1 VPATTLPTATDGRGA
16 FQLAELAVRAA
27 GEIITASLPQM
38 SFSVSERNVHVANKS
53 GWNDIVTDID
63 HAAEEAML
71 SILHSA
77 FANDSILAEESGTRN
92 GTSGYSWCIDPLD
105 GTRNFASGIPHIGV
119 NLALLHAGRIILG
132 LTYDP
137 VRNELFHAIEGGGAF
152 LNGKQISISEQTEL
166 HECVLGAD
174 MSYKAHEG
182 KLLLTMLADLWPGVQ
197 AIRMMDS
204 AALGL
209 AYAAAG
215 RFEIFINHFVQPWD
229 IAPGILLLREAGGV
243 TTDLRGDPA
252 HPTSGCIIAASPKV
266 HAKFLLATAGSGWRG
281 MQI

>member
-1 VPATTLPTATDGRGA
+1 MPATTLPTATDGRGA
-16 FQLAELAVRAA
+16 FELAELAVRAA
-27 GEIITASLPQM
+27 GAIIVAALPQM
-38 SFSVSERNVHVANKS
+38 SFPVSERNVSVSNKS
-53 GWNDIVTDID
+53 SWNDIVTDID
-63 HAAEEAML
+63 RAAEDAIL
-71 SILHSA
+71 SVLNSG
-77 FANDSILAEESGTRN
+77 FPNDAILAEESGARD

-119 NLALLHAGRIILG
+119 NLALSRGDRLILG

-152 LNGKQISISEQTEL
+152 LNGKQISVSEQTEL
-166 HECVLGAD
+166 RECVLGAD

-243 TTDLRGDPA
+243 TTDLQGDPA
-252 HPTSGCIIAASPKV
+252 HPASGCIIAASPQV
-266 HAKFLLATAGSGWRG
+266 HAKFLLATAGSDWRAT
-281 MQI
+281 QP